1 MIAKVL
7 FIDLMKNPTLHERSK
22 HINVKYHFIRE
33 VIEQGTIKVKKI
45 PTEDNPVDVL
55 TKVLPVTKF
64 KNCLNLVGAR
74 SC

>member
-1 MIAKVL
+1 
-7 FIDLMKNPTLHERSK
+7 MKNPTLHERSK